1 MLHYVMVWLTSL
13 LIIVFVVCNM
23 EKELVETSMDSLN
36 FYRVREKTFLL
47 KEIPVKYNMKVNL
60 IPYACF
66 NVVHQKC

>member
-1 MLHYVMVWLTSL
+1 
-13 LIIVFVVCNM
+13 
-23 EKELVETSMDSLN
+23 MDSFN
-36 FYRVREKTFLL
+36 SDRVRGKTFLV